1 MEIPSPSLG
10 RCSHSWIRN
19 CQLQSMQKLQDS
31 LPSPLVS
38 WWRDKTWQRGF
49 TPLVW
54 GVIFHPKGS
63 WSLLPLTSGTLKL
76 RHSTMTCSIWNT
88 GLFFW
93 YSLSKTRSSWQLAK
107 WLKVKLDHEIGFR
120 HNNGQESSIQTVLP
134 PAPIS
139 YPLNWNQ
146 AFLEKLATRNSSGWM
161 VTTSQAKNL
170 PNVIPTVAAWM
181 PEVKKL
187 MNLAEFSR
195 WEGSHQR
202 AEVQGRNSW

>member
-1 MEIPSPSLG
+1 MLTQLDQELPLAVYAEAAGQPSFP
-10 RCSHSWIRN
+10 I
-19 CQLQSMQKLQDS
+19 
-31 LPSPLVS
+31 
-38 WWRDKTWQRGF
+38 
-49 TPLVW
+49 
-54 GVIFHPKGS
+54 
-63 WSLLPLTSGTLKL
+63 SLLVERQNLAARFHTISLRCYISSKRKLEPPASSLNTSGTLKL
-76 RHSTMTCSIWNT
+76 RHSTMTCSIWNS

-93 YSLSKTRSSWQLAK
+93 YSLSKTRSSWPLAK
-107 WLKVKLDHEIGFR
+107 WLKVKLDHEIEFR

-146 AFLEKLATRNSSGWM
+146 AFLERLATRNSSGWM

-170 PNVIPTVAAWM
+170 PNVIATVAAWM
-181 PEVKKL
+181 PKVKKL

-202 AEVQGRNSW
+202 AEVQGRNSWYVTSTDL